1 MKAQGLR
8 RAMRGAC
15 IVALV
20 SAGPIHAQSVEDEVR
35 SAYAAWDQAFNAA
48 DAEAVAAAYTQD
60 ALFLPATHDVISGP
74 EGVADFFTAVFD
86 MGVSGHKLDLIEA
99 RDEGDAVVA
108 AANWTANGK
117 DAEGADQP
125 WSGLA
130 TTVFERQ
137 DDGELKLVVHT
148 FN

>member
-1 MKAQGLR
+1 MKALTLG
-8 RAMRGAC
+8 RAMRGAWV
-15 IVALV
+15 VALV
-20 SAGPIHAQSVEDEVR
+20 AAGPIHAQSVEDEVR
-35 SAYAAWDQAFNAA
+35 SAYEAWDQAFNSA
-48 DAEAVAAAYTQD
+48 DAEAVAAAYADD

-74 EGVADFFTAVFD
+74 EGVQTFFSALFD

-108 AANWTANGK
+108 AANWSATGK
-117 DAEGADQP
+117 DADGADQP
-125 WSGLA
+125 WGGIA

-137 DDGELKLVVHT
+137 ESGDLILVLHT